1 MKRTLIAFL
10 FLSLCGCGLEAVGTA
25 ATSASMKKQE
35 LEEGQRTMQ
44 RMKGSIEQMNLQA
57 TDRLREA
64 EREAEEE

>member
-1 MKRTLIAFL
+1 MKRTLIAFV

-44 RMKGSIEQMNLQA
+44 RVESSIERMKLQSA
-57 TDRLREA
+57 DRTRELA
-64 EREAEEE
+64 DEE

>member
-1 MKRTLIAFL
+1 MKRILVAMLI
-10 FLSLCGCGLEAVGTA
+10 LSVCGCGLEAVGTA

-44 RMKGSIEQMNLQA
+44 RMEANIEQMNLQA

-64 EREAEEE
+64 EENE

>member
-1 MKRTLIAFL
+1 MKRILISFL
-10 FLSLCGCGLEAVGTA
+10 ILSVCGCGLEAVGTA

-44 RMKGSIEQMNLQA
+44 RMEANIEQMNLQA

-64 EREAEEE
+64 EEDD